1 MGRPVDWSPLA
12 GSDPVPGDHYEV
24 ARMGRHYSDVADAIE
39 RAASKLRQLAG
50 GNDGQ
55 ESDAV
60 DALDDSCQE
69 VADDISRAHE
79 RYAGVGAALTAYAP
93 ELEQAQADSLAA
105 LTAAQQADSDHRAA
119 TTRQDNARSP
129 GESDAAQT
137 DLDAASTALT
147 NARTKLQ
154 DAIDRRDRAARTAI
168 EAIKNVQDS
177 GDLNDS
183 WWDNWGHKIV
193 EAIQKVA
200 SVVAMVAGILA
211 LCVGWIPI
219 IGQALA
225 GILGTIALV
234 ASAISLICNIAL
246 AATGYGSWWQV
257 GLDAIAVASFGLGRV
272 LTTAARA
279 STTTV
284 QGVSRMGAGT
294 LAAQD
299 GALTIRGLM
308 GGSELA
314 GISRTAARGLRVDG
328 LAAQA
333 LTGRNILGT
342 LRAIPGSFAGDL
354 SALTTGAN
362 WAAARTAIGPAF
374 RSIFTGGGARAL
386 YGETQLLTH
395 GEFVA
400 GLDDAVR
407 SLPGVS
413 SAINF
418 TQATTAIG
426 LSANAVGNL
435 GDLYNALGNPGLPG
449 GSSGFDLNV
458 STDPMS
464 R

>member
-1 MGRPVDWSPLA
+1 MPRPVDWSPLA
-12 GSDPVPGDHYEV
+12 GSDPVPGDPYEV
-24 ARMGRHYSDVADAIE
+24 GRMGRHYTDVADAIE

-50 GNDGQ
+50 GDDGQ

-60 DALDDSCQE
+60 DELDDSCQQ
-69 VADDISRAHE
+69 VADDISKAHE

-105 LTAAQQADSDHRAA
+105 LTAAQQADRDHTAA
-119 TTRQDNARSP
+119 TTRQNDAQSP
-129 GESDAAQT
+129 GETSAAQS
-137 DLDAASTALT
+137 DLDASTKALGD
-147 NARTKLQ
+147 ARTQLQ

-168 EAIKNVQDS
+168 DAIKNVQDS

-193 EAIQKVA
+193 EAIQKIA
-200 SVVAMVAGILA
+200 STVAMVAGILA

-234 ASAISLICNIAL
+234 ASAISLVCNIAL

-257 GLDAIAVASFGLGRV
+257 GLDAIAVATFGVGRV

-299 GALTIRGLM
+299 GALTIRSLM

-314 GISRTAARGLRVDG
+314 AISRTAARGMRVDG
-328 LAAQA
+328 LAGQA
-333 LTGRNILGT
+333 LNGSNIAGT
-342 LRAIPGSFAGDL
+342 LRAIPGSFMTDL
-354 SALTTGAN
+354 RALSSGAN
-362 WAAARTAIGPAF
+362 WAAARTAVGPAF
-374 RSIFTGGGARAL
+374 RSVFTGGGAPAL
-386 YGETQLLTH
+386 YGETQLLAH

-413 SAINF
+413 QAIKY
-418 TQATTAIG
+418 TQVTTVIG

-435 GDLYNALGNPGLPG
+435 GDIYNAFGNPGLPG
-449 GSSGFDLNV
+449 GAPDFDLNV